1 MIKEKTID
9 NNTKFGEVKLN
20 IKKVMDEKRITI
32 GKMSRLSRIK
42 YDVVSNYYNNRI
54 HIYNADIL
62 AKLCYV
68 LDVDISELIIYVN

>member
-1 MIKEKTID
+1 MIEEKAINSSTI
-9 NNTKFGEVKLN
+9 FGEVKLN
-20 IKKVMDEKRITI
+20 IKKVMDERKMTI
-32 GKMSRLSRIK
+32 GKVSRLSGIK

-54 HIYNADIL
+54 HIYNSDIL